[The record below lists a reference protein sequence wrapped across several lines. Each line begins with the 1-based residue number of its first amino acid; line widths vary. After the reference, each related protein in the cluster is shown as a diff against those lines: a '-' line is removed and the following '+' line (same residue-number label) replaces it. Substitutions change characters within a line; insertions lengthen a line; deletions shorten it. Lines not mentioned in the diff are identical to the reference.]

1 MITTRPFID
10 QIWIDLNSPTK
21 EEVDSIMITQNI
33 SPAIAKDLL
42 TPTPT
47 QYSED
52 DGDTIYAVLHIPT
65 FQHAHPNEIDQEVD
79 FIISKKSVI
88 TARYDSIDALHYF
101 AKEIEVNEIL
111 NHQSNLHLFFG
122 IMEEIYNS
130 ITNELASIEDWMRE
144 IEKNIFE
151 GQEKEMVF
159 AISSTGRNILN
170 FKRAIDPHGEV
181 FDFIARVG
189 GEKFGKDFEEEAK
202 SLRDEWRR
210 VMKRINNYLDM
221 ISELRETNNSML
233 STKQNETMKVFTI
246 MAFVTFPLS
255 LVAAIFGMNTS
266 FIPFVG
272 SPNDFWIVLGI
283 MFVMSIAMFSFF
295 KYKRWI

>member
-1 MITTRPFID
+1 MD

-33 SPAIAKDLL
+33 SPALAKDLL

-52 DGDTIYAVLHIPT
+52 CGDVIYAVLRIPT
-65 FQHAHPNEIDQEVD
+65 FKHTHPNEIGQELD
-79 FIISKKSVI
+79 FIISKNSVI

-101 AKEIEVNEIL
+101 AKKIEVNEIL
-111 NHQSNLHLFFG
+111 NHQNNLHLFFG
-122 IMEEIYNS
+122 MMEEIYNF
-130 ITNELASIEDWMRE
+130 ITNELASIEVWITE

-159 AISSTGRNILN
+159 AISNTGRNILN

-189 GEKFGKDFEEEAK
+189 GEKFGKSFEDEAK
-202 SLRDEWRR
+202 VLRDEWRR

-221 ISELRETNNSML
+221 IAELRETNNSML
-233 STKQNETMKVFTI
+233 STKQNETMKILTI

-255 LVAAIFGMNTS
+255 LIASIFGMNTY
-266 FIPFVG
+266 FTPFVG
-272 SPNDFWIVLGI
+272 NPNDFWIVLSI
-283 MFVMSIAMFSFF
+283 MCVMSIAMFGFF